1 MRDSFLHR
9 RSGESAV
16 QDVEIHHYT
25 TFGAKFLSL
34 LTLS

>member
-1 MRDSFLHR
+1 MRDSFHHR

-25 TFGAKFLSL
+25 TFDKIS
-34 LTLS
+34 

>member
-1 MRDSFLHR
+1 MRDSFHHR

-25 TFGAKFLSL
+25 TFGANTS
-34 LTLS
+34 